1 MSMQI
6 IIGICS
12 DQTRSITRYV
22 PCLTPKRLGITRH
35 SSQVIC
41 QFFTRRTRHD
51 SSSSPIVGLKNR
63 EELACTE
70 RRVVPIGVT
79 TQRAQENY
87 GGDIDHGHI
96 SG

>member
-22 PCLTPKRLGITRH
+22 PCLTPKRLGITGH
-35 SSQVIC
+35 TSQIIC

-51 SSSSPIVGLKNR
+51 CSSLTVMGLKNR
-63 EELACTE
+63 GTLACTE
-70 RRVVPIGVT
+70 SRATPIEIT
-79 TQRAQENY
+79 TQRA
-87 GGDIDHGHI
+87 
-96 SG
+96 